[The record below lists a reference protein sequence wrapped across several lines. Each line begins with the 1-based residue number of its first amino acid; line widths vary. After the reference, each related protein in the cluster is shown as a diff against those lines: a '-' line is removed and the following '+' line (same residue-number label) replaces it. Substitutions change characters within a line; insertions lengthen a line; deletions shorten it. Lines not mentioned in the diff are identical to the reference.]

1 MPAERDLFER
11 LHLPAS
17 PVAPDP
23 LFASR
28 LRAQVAEALT
38 FAATDAVDGPRPSD
52 PPTHVPEIA
61 LGRRTTMSTST
72 PTPSPA
78 DSRAVDPVQ
87 TPAVRFENPSLVVR
101 GGAAAVA
108 FYQAVFGATISMEPF
123 IEPDGRIGHVEL
135 DIGGAMVA
143 LADEYPEY
151 QIFGPKT
158 LGGTP
163 VALGIR
169 VPSPEAVDALVA
181 LAVANGAEV
190 VFEVKDQFYGERA
203 GRIRDPWG
211 HEWMVHG
218 LNEQLTVAEMQD
230 RFEAE
235 GGGLPPTDT
244 E

>member
-1 MPAERDLFER
+1 MSAEYEPFDILR
-11 LHLPAS
+11 LPVS
-17 PVAPDP
+17 PVAPGP
-23 LFASR
+23 SFAAR
-28 LRAQVAEALT
+28 LREQVADALRPAS
-38 FAATDAVDGPRPSD
+38 AAPD
-52 PPTHVPEIA
+52 PADNTRSSVPTHVPEID
-61 LGRRTTMSTST
+61 LGRRTTMSTPNPVT
-72 PTPSPA
+72 A
-78 DSRAVDPVQ
+78 GVVDQ
-87 TPAVRFENPSLVVR
+87 ASTPAVRFENPSLVVK
-101 GGAAAVA
+101 GGAEAVA
-108 FYQAVFGATISMEPF
+108 FYQTVFGATISMEPF
-123 IEPDGRIGHVEL
+123 IEPDGRIGHIEL

-151 QIFGPKT
+151 QIVGPKT

-218 LNEQLTVAEMQD
+218 LNEELTVAEMQE

-235 GGGLPPTDT
+235 GSTDVLPTAT
-244 E
+244 G